1 MQQVS
6 VFAENQRGMMEKI
19 TGVLRSED
27 INILGSVTNDS
38 AEYGIVR
45 MVVSNPSA
53 SVDALTKAGLLCHLT
68 EVVGVELMDEVGNL
82 NQLLQALSESN
93 INVNYLY
100 LSFNRETGMPIMVF
114 HSEDIMEVKACIERK
129 GYTVL

>member
-38 AEYGIVR
+38 ANT
-45 MVVSNPSA
+45 VSSA
-53 SVDALTKAGLLCHLT
+53 WS
-68 EVVGVELMDEVGNL
+68 
-82 NQLLQALSESN
+82 
-93 INVNYLY
+93 Y
-100 LSFNRETGMPIMVF
+100 PI
-114 HSEDIMEVKACIERK
+114 RQQP
-129 GYTVL
+129 